1 MIQTQGLHIGY
12 SESILSMDDLHLSNG
27 VHILIGRNGSGKSTF
42 LKTLAGQ
49 IPKIMGSIKIQ
60 NNEVS
65 AISIEELPKIIS
77 FVSSQ
82 FPIVEFLRVSEFVGL
97 GRNPHTNFFGKK
109 TNKDIEAIDKA
120 LETLG
125 ISYLRDR
132 FTLELSDGEKQL
144 VSIAK
149 ALTQETAII
158 ALDEPTAFLDYSNK
172 KLVLGKLVAIGQEF
186 NKCILLSSHDLDLSL
201 DVNCPFL
208 VIDDTSKT
216 IRFIEPGISKSELIK
231 IAFD

>member
-1 MIQTQGLHIGY
+1 MIKTQGLHIGY
-12 SESILSMDDLHLSNG
+12 SESILSVDDLNLKRG

-49 IPKIMGSIKIQ
+49 VSKIEGSIKLK
-60 NNEVS
+60 NKEVS
-65 AISIEELPKIIS
+65 SISIEELPRIIS

-82 FPIVEFLRVSEFVGL
+82 FPIVEFLRVSDFVGL

-109 TNKDIEAIDKA
+109 TGEDIEAIDKA
-120 LETLG
+120 LDTLS

-132 FTLELSDGEKQL
+132 FTSELSDGEKQL

-149 ALTQETAII
+149 ALTQETTII

-172 KLVLGKLVAIGQEF
+172 KLVLDKLVVIGEEF
-186 NKCILLSSHDLDLSL
+186 NKCILLSSHDLELSIEA
-201 DVNCPFL
+201 NCPFL
-208 VIDDTSKT
+208 VIEDQSKS
-216 IRFIEPGISKSELIK
+216 IRFVEAGISKEELIE
-231 IAFD
+231 IAFE

>member
-1 MIQTQGLHIGY
+1 MIKTQGLHIGY
-12 SESILSMDDLHLSNG
+12 SESILSVDNLNLSSG

-49 IPKIMGSIKIQ
+49 VAKIEGSIKLK
-60 NNEVS
+60 NKEVS
-65 AISIEELPKIIS
+65 SISIEELPRIIS

-97 GRNPHTNFFGKK
+97 GRNPHTNFFGRK
-109 TNKDIEAIDKA
+109 TTEDIGVIDKA
-120 LETLG
+120 LETLN

-132 FTLELSDGEKQL
+132 FTSELSDGEKQL

-172 KLVLGKLVAIGQEF
+172 KLVLEKLVTIGQEF
-186 NKCILLSSHDLDLSL
+186 NKCILLSSHDLDLSI
-201 DVNCPFL
+201 DTDCPFL
-208 VIDDTSKT
+208 VIEDRSKS
-216 IRFIEPGISKSELIK
+216 IRFIEAGISKAELIE
-231 IAFD
+231 IAFE

>member
-132 FTLELSDGEKQL
+132 FTSELSDGEKQL

-149 ALTQETAII
+149 ALTQET